1 MLPTQIAMVQS
12 DLIASRLP
20 TVYFI
25 HVENFNACYV
35 GQTRMGLG
43 PIGRLQQHLS
53 QGPSNTFRQ
62 RICRIF
68 DYEEVEL
75 QGITFVAVPLV
86 KDKRFNTSKSE
97 YRLAVEYL
105 VQQGVL
111 NILGSSVASPRLI
124 SRVTSS
130 AYALQPFII
139 KEADRV
145 INQLQSPL
153 EEVLKTYQKSIM

>member
-1 MLPTQIAMVQS
+1 MIPSQVALVQS
-12 DLIASRLP
+12 DLIALRLP
-20 TVYFI
+20 SIYFI

-43 PIGRLQQHLS
+43 PMGRLQQHLS

-75 QGITFVAVPLV
+75 RGITFIAVPLV
-86 KDKRFNTSKSE
+86 NDTRFATSKSE
-97 YRLAVEYL
+97 YRLATEYL
-105 VQQGVL
+105 VQQRVL
-111 NILGSSVASPRLI
+111 SILGSRPASPRLI

-130 AYALQPFII
+130 AYSVQPFII
-139 KEADRV
+139 READRIV
-145 INQLQSPL
+145 EQLREHLEKILQS
-153 EEVLKTYQKSIM
+153 YS